1 MVYTVQDIRRR
12 RNSSIMTTQIILM
25 VLIGLCAVAISLTL
39 RHFLVNRLKNTI
51 LDNWV
56 VQVLGAVVFVIPL
69 IVGVFTYFSLLQI
82 GLIIQLLYYLQYQL
96 PLPTITRYA
105 WQLFSTLFALFVGLA
120 VGSTAMKLII
130 HSLNNNRIDIN
141 LRVLIGGI
149 AFIGIMIIDVF
160 WIFTIW
166 GLAIDFPVTV
176 IGALTVTFTIAFQD
190 ILKDLVAGF
199 YILMERPFHIG
210 DSITIGNAAYTP
222 LHTGV
227 VENIELRATKLRI
240 TSGEQVTVPN
250 SLVFGGIVINNSFY
264 NERRAT
270 ISITLPI
277 AEFVKEEMF
286 TKIIKTL
293 EECDMVAD
301 KPEPTVVVS
310 SYTAK
315 QIILMVHF
323 WMKSEKFASISE
335 VMYTLR
341 TALPAADLSF
351 VEETGEF

>member
-1 MVYTVQDIRRR
+1 MFGSENIT
-12 RNSSIMTTQIILM
+12 LL
-25 VLIGLCAVAISLTL
+25 VLIALCAVVIGLIL
-39 RHFLVNRLKNTI
+39 RHFLILRLRRTI
-51 LDNWV
+51 LDKWL
-56 VQVLGAVVFVIPL
+56 VQLLGAVVFVLPL
-69 IVGVFTYFSLLQI
+69 IAAVSSLPLLLRSSLVDNLIIVLLTSLPFSLPEI
-82 GLIIQLLYYLQYQL
+82 KSF
-96 PLPTITRYA
+96 A
-105 WQLFSTLFALFVGLA
+105 WEAFLTLFAIVLGVG
-120 VGSTAMKLII
+120 VGRTMMKVII
-130 HSLNNNRIDIN
+130 HALNNNRIDIN
-141 LRVLIGGI
+141 LRVLIGRI
-149 AFIGIMIIDVF
+149 FFIIVMIIDAF
-160 WIFTIW
+160 WVFTIW
-166 GLAIDFPVTV
+166 GLAIAFPVTI

-210 DSITIGNAAYTP
+210 DSITIGNAAYAP

-250 SLVFGGIVINNSFY
+250 ALVFGGIVINNSFY

-286 TKIIKTL
+286 TRITKTL
-293 EECDMVAD
+293 EECDMVVD

-310 SYTAK
+310 SYTG
-315 QIILMVHF
+315 QQVILIVRF

-341 TALPAADLSF
+341 TAFPPADLSF
-351 VEETGEF
+351 VESAGEFS